1 MSNLGGT
8 NGRLAANGRPAGGN
22 NIIVS
27 VIVIILVLVGLY
39 YLYKFLYGT
48 PSSQAS
54 VSILSSPTSA
64 TATTLIGGTDVV
76 ASSSL
81 TGIVDGGAY
90 TTSMWVYIN
99 NTVGLNTQLA
109 HLFDISNKGSAA
121 VAGTGAAAAAAGS
134 VTPAGNTLIFVG
146 LNPRNGALIVRQSTA
161 DQTSVIDNSMTSSD
175 TGITNTK
182 YPLSA
187 LINNY
192 NVTGDTYKKDDR
204 CDIVNGI
211 EYQRWVLITIVANG
225 RTLDVYIDGKLARS
239 CVYKSNYAMNS
250 TTGKATAY
258 VGSGNGGGLKGFFS
272 NVSYANY
279 AFTPDAI
286 WAQYQA
292 GPGTPFSLSN
302 FFGNLFSTSIS
313 FGTTGALATK

>member
-1 MSNLGGT
+1 MSNVAGAT
-8 NGRLAANGRPAGGN
+8 NVRPPAGN
-22 NIIVS
+22 NTIVS

-54 VSILSSPTSA
+54 VSIISTPTSA
-64 TATTLIGGTDVV
+64 TATTMIGGTDVV

-81 TGIVDGGAY
+81 NGIVDGGAY

-99 NTVGLNTQLA
+99 NTVSFDTQLV
-109 HLFDISNKGSAA
+109 HLFDISNKGVTAVAAATGVAA
-121 VAGTGAAAAAAGS
+121 VAGT
-134 VTPAGNTLIFVG
+134 PAGDTLIFVG
-146 LNPRNGALIVRQSTA
+146 LHPRNGSLIVRQSTA
-161 DQTSVIDNSMTSSD
+161 DPTVSIDNLMANSGD
-175 TGITNTK
+175 NTGITNTK

-192 NVTGDTYKKDDR
+192 NAGGDTYKKDDR

-239 CVYKSNYAMNS
+239 CVYKSNYALNS
-250 TTGKATAY
+250 ATGKATAY
-258 VGSGNGGGLKGFFS
+258 VGAGNGGKLKGFFS
-272 NVSYANY
+272 NISYANY

-292 GPGTPFSLSN
+292 GPGETFSLSS
-302 FFGNLFSTSIS
+302 FFGNLFSTNIS
-313 FGTTGALATK
+313 FGTTGALAAKTS

>member
-1 MSNLGGT
+1 MSNVAG
-8 NGRLAANGRPAGGN
+8 AANVRPPAGN
-22 NIIVS
+22 NTVVS
-27 VIVIILVLVGLY
+27 VIVIILILVGLY

-54 VSILSSPTSA
+54 VSIISAPTSA
-64 TATTLIGGTDVV
+64 TATTMIGGTDVV

-81 TGIVDGGAY
+81 KGIVDGGAY

-99 NTVGLNTQLA
+99 NTVSFDTQLV
-109 HLFDISNKGSAA
+109 HLFDISNKLPDTP
-121 VAGTGAAAAAAGS
+121 VAGAKYD
-134 VTPAGNTLIFVG
+134 TLIFVG
-146 LNPRNGALIVRQSTA
+146 LNPRNGSLIVRQSTA
-161 DQTSVIDNSMTSSD
+161 DPTVEIDNSMTSAD
-175 TGITNTK
+175 AGITNTK

-192 NVTGDTYKKDDR
+192 NAGGDTYKKDDR

-211 EYQRWVLITIVANG
+211 EYQRWVLITVVANG

-239 CVYKSNYAMNS
+239 CVYKSNYALNS
-250 TTGKATAY
+250 ASGAATAY
-258 VGSGNGGGLKGFFS
+258 VGAGNGGKLKAFFS
-272 NVSYANY
+272 NISYANY

-292 GPGTPFSLSN
+292 GPGETFSLSS
-302 FFGNLFSTSIS
+302 FFSNLFSVNIS
-313 FGTTGALATK
+313 LGTTGALAPKTS